1 MLRTFGCRIVL
12 LMSLLVSCVVQ
23 SGLAADSGSRW
34 LVSPELLKHANLKIL
49 WENELPIKSTDSL
62 GQLLILGNR
71 LYAISGR
78 NHTISLKTENGDI
91 VFSRTVAPAG
101 VPIVGLKLYGDSLM
115 YAGGSELVT
124 LDPASGIEDKT
135 VDVGFGIVCPAARNN
150 SYLYVSGDDNRLHV
164 LRLKDR
170 VHMFEVAAE
179 NNSVITS
186 IVADDD
192 VVVFGTDGGNV
203 IGMAAGSPT
212 RLWQF
217 DAADAIAGP
226 VVLDRTLVC
235 RVELGLR
242 STLDSGIITEGL
254 REKFEESGRSLSQ
267 AASVSVQIPGSEWL
281 VTDNLKRYYVKEK
294 GSGLNIY
301 EGASLFFAS
310 RDTNVYRVN
319 MVGLPDRKQLV
330 WKHQTDGVLEKEPRV
345 TPEVVYQY
353 IRGKG
358 VTAIDKQTGL
368 FMWSVPGGLDLLAEA
383 NRRAYVITKDRK
395 LVVMD
400 NVKARRL
407 YSVNFAAVSRHA
419 ANIADSKI
427 YIADERG
434 RIACLQ
440 PIE

>member
-1 MLRTFGCRIVL
+1 MLRTFRCRVVL

-23 SGLAADSGSRW
+23 SGLAADSSSRW
-34 LVSPELLKHANLKIL
+34 LVSPELLEHANLKIL
-49 WENELPIKSTDSL
+49 WENELPIKSADSL
-62 GQLLILGNR
+62 GQLLIIGNR
-71 LYAISGR
+71 LYAISDR
-78 NHTISLKTENGDI
+78 NHTISLNTENGNI
-91 VFSRTVAPAG
+91 IFSRIIAPAG

-115 YAGGSELVT
+115 YSGGSRLVA
-124 LDPASGIEDKT
+124 LDPASGIEDRT
-135 VDVGFGIVCPAARNN
+135 VDVGFGMVCPAARN
-150 SYLYVSGDDNRLHV
+150 SSCFYVSGDDNRLHV
-164 LRLKDR
+164 LRVKDKVR
-170 VHMFEVAAE
+170 MFEVAAE
-179 NNSVITS
+179 NNSMITS
-186 IVADDD
+186 IAADDD

-203 IGMAAGSPT
+203 IGMAPGSPT

-226 VVLDRTLVC
+226 VVVDRTLVC
-235 RVELGLR
+235 RAESGLQ

-254 REKFEESGRSLSQ
+254 RQKFEENGRSLSQ
-267 AASVSVQIPGSEWL
+267 AASVSVELPGSEWL
-281 VTDNLKRYYVKEK
+281 ITDNLKRYYVKE
-294 GSGLNIY
+294 GQDGLNVY

-310 RDTNVYRVN
+310 RDTNVYMVD

-330 WKHQTDGVLEKEPRV
+330 WKHQADGVLEKAPRV

-358 VTAIDKQTGL
+358 VTAIDRQTGS

-383 NRRAYVITKDRK
+383 SRRAYVVTKDK
-395 LVVMD
+395 TLVVMD
-400 NVKARRL
+400 NVNARRL

-419 ANIADSKI
+419 ANVVDSKI

-440 PIE
+440 PVE